1 MRATPPPDISPA
13 EFFTRWLPRVVQ
25 QDEERR
31 DQLGTTRATI
41 VFELEGEG
49 EAEDSGVFHV
59 RIADGAVQG
68 GAGEP
73 EHADL
78 RVRVDVPTWRALNAG
93 TLSAPRAF
101 LQRRV
106 HLSGNLLLAVKL
118 HLIIG

>member
-1 MRATPPPDISPA
+1 MRAVPPPDIAPA
-13 EFFTRWLPRVVQ
+13 DFFSRWLPWVVEH
-25 QDEERR
+25 DTPRR
-31 DQLGTTRATI
+31 AQLGATHATI

-49 EAEDSGVFHV
+49 GGEFHV
-59 RIADGAVQG
+59 RIADGAVSG
-68 GAGEP
+68 GAGAP

-78 RVRVDVPTWRALNAG
+78 RVRLDVASWRALNAG

-101 LQRRV
+101 LQRKV